1 MQCIHYTKAI
11 TAYMPGAHGLEEE
24 YLLYFS
30 NTKEEGMTFCEQ
42 GPVSF
47 FLSVPILAVNT

>member
-1 MQCIHYTKAI
+1 
-11 TAYMPGAHGLEEE
+11 MPGAHGLEEE